1 VAVLWQNAPV
11 RALNEVVE
19 DQPAET
25 PVGPDAPATRAR
37 DLWALLSYAVLAVF
51 VMFRLWLDPNGRV
64 LSGNKDDHGFFLFT
78 MAHGERVLFHGAN
91 PLSDDRLNVP
101 GVVNMIANT
110 SVLGVSL
117 PMAPVT
123 HFFGPGVSVVF
134 LLTLGLAGTAAAWYW
149 VLSRHFVRSRAAAWV
164 GGLWCGFAPAMI
176 SHANAHVNF
185 VNAWLVPFI
194 VLQVVR
200 LREPGRVWRGG
211 GTLGL
216 LLVVQAFLN
225 EEVLL
230 FTALALGAFVVA
242 YALSDRR
249 GAMREAR
256 HFLAGL
262 GVAGSIALVLLAYPL
277 WWQFTRG
284 GSYHGQPFEP
294 DKFVTD
300 LAALGSFARQSVAGN
315 VTLARALSVSA
326 TEDDT
331 FFGPFGLLMIIV
343 SMVVLWRSR
352 AARATA
358 IAGIAVL
365 VASLGTRLR
374 VGSVVTP
381 VPLPFALI
389 RHLPLIDLVSV
400 VRLGMVAAV
409 IAGVLLALATDRLP
423 SFSPKRRR
431 LFVAGLVLALVPLAP
446 KPLATFTA
454 PPVPAFLA
462 DGTWRQYVTGDRT
475 LVTVPL
481 PEVTT
486 GREGMRWA
494 ALTGLDIP
502 MPRGYFMG
510 PANPPGDLTG
520 SWTAPPRPTSTML
533 RTIVFTG
540 RAPVVDDTVR
550 AWFRAD
556 LAYWRAAVVVLVPS
570 ATHAD
575 VLLSTVTQA
584 LGPPRLVGGVQL
596 WDVRSVA

>member
-1 VAVLWQNAPV
+1 VPAV
-11 RALNEVVE
+11 NEVVE
-19 DQPAET
+19 EQSAET
-25 PVGPDAPATRAR
+25 PAERPVPAARRPR
-37 DLWALLSYAVLAVF
+37 DLWPLLSYAVLAVF

-64 LSGNKDDHGFFLFT
+64 LAGNKDDHGFFLYV

-91 PLSDDRLNVP
+91 PFSDDRLNVP
-101 GVVNMIANT
+101 GVVNMMANT
-110 SVLGVSL
+110 SVLLLSL

-123 HFFGPGVSVVF
+123 HFLGPGVSVVF

-149 VLSRHFVRSRAAAWV
+149 VLSRHFVRSRVAAWV

-176 SHANAHVNF
+176 SHSNAHVNF

-200 LREPGRVWRGG
+200 LREPGRVVRGG
-211 GTLGL
+211 VLLGL
-216 LLVVQAFLN
+216 LVVAQVFLN

-230 FTALALGAFVVA
+230 FAALALGAFVVA
-242 YALSDRR
+242 YALSSPRR
-249 GAMREAR
+249 AMSEAR

-262 GVAGSIALVLLAYPL
+262 GVAGLLALVLLAYPL
-277 WWQFTRG
+277 WWQFTQA
-284 GSYHGQPFEP
+284 GSYRGQPFAP
-294 DKFVTD
+294 DEYVTD
-300 LAALGSFARQSVAGN
+300 LASLGAFARQSIAGN

-331 FFGPFGLLMIIV
+331 FFGPFGLVMIIV
-343 SMVVLWRSR
+343 SMVVLWRSL

-365 VASLGTRLR
+365 VCSLGTKLR
-374 VGSVVTP
+374 VGSLVTP
-381 VPLPFALI
+381 IPLPFALLK
-389 RHLPLIDLVSV
+389 HLPLIDLVSV

-423 SFSPKRRR
+423 SFSARGRR
-431 LFVAGLVLALVPLAP
+431 LFVAGLVLALVPLTP
-446 KPLATFTA
+446 KPLATLDAA
-454 PPVPAFLA
+454 PLPAFLA
-462 DGTWRQYVTGDRT
+462 DGTWRQYVTGNHT

-494 ALTGLDIP
+494 ALTQLRIP

-510 PANPPGDLTG
+510 PADPPGDLTG

-533 RTIVFTG
+533 RSIVFTG
-540 RAPVVDDTVR
+540 EAPVVDDTVR
-550 AWFRAD
+550 ADFRAD
-556 LAYWRAAVVVLVPS
+556 LAYWRAGVVVLVPG

-575 VLLSTVTQA
+575 VLRSTVTQV
-584 LGPPRLVGGVQL
+584 LGPPRLVGGVEIWSL
-596 WDVRSVA
+596 S